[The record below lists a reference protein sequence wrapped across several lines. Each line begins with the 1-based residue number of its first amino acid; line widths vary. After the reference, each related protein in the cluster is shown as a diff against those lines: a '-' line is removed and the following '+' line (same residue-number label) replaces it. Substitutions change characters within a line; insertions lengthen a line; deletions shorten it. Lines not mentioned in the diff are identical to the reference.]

1 MVEQTGQDGKV
12 LGPNA
17 RVAAALSEAATI
29 LETQGANPFRVSAY
43 RHAAETLEHLGRNIA
58 TAFALHGPEALTELP
73 GIGTGIASAIA
84 EMLLTG
90 RWAQLERLRGN
101 VDPIAVFRAVPG
113 IGAELAE
120 RIHDTLHIDTLESL
134 ESALESGE
142 LRSVE
147 GIGPRRELAIGAGL
161 APLLDRRRVRR
172 PEPPAGA
179 TELPSVAM
187 LLDVDRE
194 YRGMASLGRLKTIAP
209 KHNNPGGEAWLPLLQ
224 TTRGPWHFTAL
235 YSNTD
240 QAHRLGRTRDW
251 VVIYFYDEQHL
262 ERQCTVV
269 TENHGP
275 MIARRV
281 LRGRET
287 ECRQHY
293 LATDPFFSDNPGP
306 TPT

>member
-1 MVEQTGQDGKV
+1 MTGEAESDGKV

-17 RVAAALSEAATI
+17 RVAAALNEAAAI

-43 RHAAETLEHLGRNIA
+43 RHAATTLEQLPRNIA
-58 TAFALHGPEALTELP
+58 TMFALHGPEALTELP

-90 RWAQLERLRGN
+90 RWAQLERLRGDI
-101 VDPIAVFRAVPG
+101 DPVAVFRAVPG

-120 RIHDTLHIDTLESL
+120 RIHATLHIDTLESL

-142 LRSVE
+142 LRAVE
-147 GIGPRRELAIGAGL
+147 GIGPRLEEAIGAGL

-172 PEPPAGA
+172 TEQPAA
-179 TELPSVAM
+179 ADLPSAAM

-194 YRGMASLGRLKTIAP
+194 YRGKARLGHLKTIAP
-209 KHNNPGGEAWLPLLQ
+209 KRNNPSGEAWLPLLQ
-224 TTRGPWHFTAL
+224 TTRGAWHFTAL
-235 YSNTD
+235 YSNTA
-240 QAHRLGRTRDW
+240 QAHHLGRTRDW
-251 VVIYFYDEQHL
+251 VVIYFYDDQHL

-269 TENHGP
+269 TETHGP
-275 MIARRV
+275 MLARRV

-287 ECRQHY
+287 ECRLHY
-293 LATDPFFSDNPGP
+293 QATDPFFGRQPGP
-306 TPT
+306 EQA